1 MMFVCYFLN
10 PSKLKTASDL

>member
-1 MMFVCYFLN
+1 MFVCYFLN